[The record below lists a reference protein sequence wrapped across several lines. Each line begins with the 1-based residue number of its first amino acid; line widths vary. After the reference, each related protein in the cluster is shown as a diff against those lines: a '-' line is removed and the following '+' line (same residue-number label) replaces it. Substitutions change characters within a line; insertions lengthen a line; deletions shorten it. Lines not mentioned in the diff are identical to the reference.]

1 MSGIV
6 APTMVGD
13 KMVGGWRLHLIC
25 TVCRTEATYR
35 GFVMVQAAD
44 AARAAG
50 WTVDMDALHVSAH
63 DRYALCPEHGGET
76 T

>member
-6 APTMVGD
+6 AATMNDGIR
-13 KMVGGWRLHLIC
+13 GGWRLHLIC

-50 WTVDMDALHVSAH
+50 WVVDMDALHVSAH
-63 DRYALCPEHGGET
+63 DRYALCPVHGGDT
-76 T
+76 